1 MSFPHL
7 IGCRSE
13 INSECLYLFVHH
25 IHIIWAD
32 TPEKEPIENTV
43 NPTQKPK
50 NPKHCNYESV
60 SVVSRVAQDVGLGEN
75 IFKGFNDVTKVK
87 KQKTTTQ
94 VCHDSGS
101 LVEIWKAWY
110 W

>member
-1 MSFPHL
+1 MFAIVL
-7 IGCRSE
+7 
-13 INSECLYLFVHH
+13 LYRL
-25 IHIIWAD
+25 
-32 TPEKEPIENTV
+32 ENDV
-43 NPTQKPK
+43 
-50 NPKHCNYESV
+50 YSVLMDGWMSV

-75 IFKGFNDVTKVK
+75 IFKGFNDVTKIKNKPK
-87 KQKTTTQ
+87 KTPQ